1 MRVVPV
7 LDLKGGQVVRGVGGR
22 REEYRS
28 VVSRLTGSSAPAD
41 VATAFRDQFGLSEL
55 YVADLDAIAGA
66 GPALETYA
74 ALRALGCVLW
84 VDAGLRDA
92 WQAEVLVAAG
102 VEVLVAGLETLAGP
116 QELVRL
122 CERYAERVVFSLDL
136 KEGRPLGDLRG
147 WDAGSA
153 WDVASRAVVLGV
165 RRILVLDLS
174 RVGGGEGTGTEEL
187 CRRLVE
193 AYPGVEVAAGGGV
206 RGPDDLRR
214 LRDCGVAAVLVASA
228 LHDGRLTRADFTST

>member
-1 MRVVPV
+1 MRIVPV
-7 LDLKGGQVVRGVGGR
+7 LDLKVGHVVRGVGGR
-22 REEYRS
+22 REEYRP
-28 VVSRLTGSSAPAD
+28 VVSRLTDSAAPVD
-41 VATAFRDQFGLSEL
+41 VATAFRDHFGLSEL

-74 ALRALGCVLW
+74 ALRALGCTLW
-84 VDAGLRDA
+84 VDAGLRQA
-92 WQAEVLVAAG
+92 VQAEVLIGAS
-102 VEVLVAGLETLAGP
+102 VETIVAGLETLAGP
-116 QELVRL
+116 EELTRL

-153 WDVASRAVVLGV
+153 WDVASQAVALGA
-165 RRILVLDLS
+165 RRLLVLDLA

-193 AYPGVEVAAGGGV
+193 ASPGVEIAAGGGV
-206 RGPDDLRR
+206 CGPDDLRR
-214 LRDCGVAAVLVASA
+214 LREGGIAAVLVASA
-228 LHDGRLTRADFTST
+228 LHDGRLTRADVASA